1 MNHVRTTAATGL
13 RVLQQLRADP
23 RTIVMLLAIPLVMLV
38 LLYYMFAAMPL
49 APGQPTHFDRVATAM
64 LGIIPFIAMFLVT
77 SIAMLRERSSGTL
90 ERVLATPISKGALMG
105 GYTLAFAL
113 FAAVQ
118 AALTCWLAFGAFD
131 LTIAGSVGGVI
142 GVCILIGVLGVALGL
157 LCSAFAQTE
166 FQAVQFM
173 PAIVFPQLF
182 VCGLFVPR
190 TQMPDWM
197 QYLSDVMP
205 LTYAVQ
211 ALQEIRDHAAPTG
224 LLWRDIGILA
234 AFAVAALALGA
245 VTLRRRTA

>member
-1 MNHVRTTAATGL
+1 MNHLRTTTATFV

-23 RTIVMLLAIPLVMLV
+23 RTIALLLAIPLVMLV
-38 LLYYMFAAMPL
+38 LLYYMFAAMPEV
-49 APGQPTHFDRVATAM
+49 PGQPTHFDRVATAM

-90 ERVLATPISKGALMG
+90 ERVLATPMSKGSLMG

-118 AALTCWLAFGAFD
+118 AALTCWLAFGGFG
-131 LTIAGSVGGVI
+131 LTIAGSAGGVI

-190 TQMPDWM
+190 DQMPDWM

-234 AFAVAALALGA
+234 AFTVAALALGA
-245 VTLRRRTA
+245 VTLRRRTP